1 MTMQSKNDSAGD
13 GLDLGQLMDQ
23 IRRDA
28 EDRKRNS
35 HENGAP
41 AFYRQLILQ
50 NVGEALLFTP
60 DAPLAPLKL
69 QPELE
74 ERDHYHLNDLL
85 GFHDEPFVRNAYRAI
100 LKREPDDTGLAHY
113 LNNLR
118 NGRYSKID
126 VLSSLR
132 FSPEG
137 ENANVQIEGLGKLSA
152 LRKIYRVPVVGY
164 FLRLA
169 VGIARLP
176 VLITNFRQLESH
188 TMAQLDR
195 VAGHINEAAAHLAD
209 EIREQSEASST
220 QFQALQQANELV
232 RRQINSVLR
241 EQEKLIETQSAFRA
255 DLSLRVNQT
264 TQQAQRQAEVVE
276 RHTAELQGLNTE
288 IEKQIDQLT
297 ERLQK
302 FRMDI
307 AQQETR
313 LSRLLD
319 GNDRSLA
326 PAVPSG
332 ETRQEKDH
340 LLDSLYF
347 SLEDVLRGTPEQIK
361 EAVKSYLPILQRAGI
376 QSDILDVGC
385 GRGEW
390 LEVLRDAGLQAR
402 GIDTNR
408 ILVQRCQDLSL
419 DVVESDAL
427 TYLESLP
434 DGKLNVIT
442 AFHFAEHL
450 PLETLVRFL
459 DEAARTLKPGGL
471 IILETP
477 NPENLLVGSC
487 NFYLDP
493 THNNPI
499 PIQTMKLLVEAR
511 GFRCEEV
518 LKLHAI
524 SSPRIEVKDQL
535 TSHFNHYLYGPMNYA
550 VVARKPDLQ

>member
-35 HENGAP
+35 HENGVP
-41 AFYRQLILQ
+41 AFYRQLIFQ

-85 GFHDEPFVRNAYRAI
+85 GFHDEPFVRNAYKAI

-137 ENANVQIEGLGKLSA
+137 GSANVKIEGLGKLSA

-188 TMAQLDR
+188 AMAQLDR

-241 EQEKLIETQSAFRA
+241 EQEKLIETQSTFRA

-264 TQQAQRQAEVVE
+264 TQQAQRQAEVVD

-319 GNDRSLA
+319 GNDRSSA